1 MGRRDRLLGNT
12 ERSVYHRLSLP
23 KDQTMSILTNAAPI
37 AYVLTRDRA
46 RTKVFYAETLGLPI
60 TGENFFATIFDLN
73 GTALYLTTVADYVPH
88 AHPVLGWAVL
98 DIAATLKALKDKSVT
113 GIIYPGFDQDEL
125 GIWTAPDGKKK
136 LAWIPDPDGNV
147 LGLTQY

>member
-1 MGRRDRLLGNT
+1 
-12 ERSVYHRLSLP
+12 
-23 KDQTMSILTNAAPI
+23 MSILTSAPPI
-37 AYVLTRDRA
+37 AYVLTPDRA
-46 RTKVFYAETLGLPI
+46 RAKIFYAETLGLPI

-73 GTALYLTTVADYVPH
+73 GTELYLTTVNDYVPH

-98 DIAATLKALKDKSVT
+98 DIAGTLKALKDKGVA
-113 GIIYPGFDQDEL
+113 GIVYPDFGQDAL

-136 LAWIPDPDGNV
+136 LAWIHDPDGNV

>member
-1 MGRRDRLLGNT
+1 
-12 ERSVYHRLSLP
+12 
-23 KDQTMSILTNAAPI
+23 MSILTDASPI

-46 RTKVFYAETLGLPI
+46 RAKIFYAETLGLAI

-73 GTALYLTTVADYVPH
+73 GTALYLTTVTDHVPH
-88 AHPVLGWAVL
+88 QHPVLGWAVL
-98 DIAATLKALKDKSVT
+98 DIAASLKALKDKSVA
-113 GIIYPGFDQDEL
+113 GIIYPGFDQDDL

-136 LAWIPDPDGNV
+136 LAWFHDPDGNV

>member
-1 MGRRDRLLGNT
+1 M
-12 ERSVYHRLSLP
+12 SV
-23 KDQTMSILTNAAPI
+23 LTNAPPI

-46 RTKVFYAETLGLPI
+46 RAKIFYADTLGLPI

-73 GTALYLTTVADYVPH
+73 GTDLYLTTVADH
-88 AHPVLGWAVL
+88 GAHQHPVLGWAVP
-98 DIAATLKALKDKSVT
+98 DIAATLEALKDKGVA
-113 GIIYPGFDQDEL
+113 GIIYPGFDQDAL

-136 LAWIPDPDGNV
+136 LAWFSDPDGNV

>member
-1 MGRRDRLLGNT
+1 
-12 ERSVYHRLSLP
+12 
-23 KDQTMSILTNAAPI
+23 MSILTDAPPI
-37 AYVLTRDRA
+37 AYVLTRDRPRA
-46 RTKVFYAETLGLPI
+46 KIFYAETLGLPV

-73 GTALYLTTVADYVPH
+73 GTALYLTTVADHVPH
-88 AHPVLGWAVL
+88 PHPVLGWAVL

-113 GIIYPGFDQDEL
+113 GLIYPGFDQDEL

-136 LAWIPDPDGNV
+136 LAWFHDPDGNV